1 MRKIIVFMGV
11 ILFFGVG
18 FCFAQE
24 EITITTYYPSPYGVY
39 RELRVEDGD
48 IVIVPDAFGGT
59 ARRTTDNNT
68 IITGVGVTSDFALS
82 VQDGNGRVQYYWN
95 VDPSALTYLVNN
107 EEAGVFNFHPPG
119 ASTFGSSSTSWVTF
133 AHAPA
138 GTAGTAI
145 SWTPH
150 LEIQTDGDVIVPT
163 GNVGIGT
170 TNPGTKLAVTGLT
183 SGGGNTLRIVPGTG
197 NIYYEA
203 SSKKYKDNI
212 QPLEDDFYKIL
223 KATPKS
229 FVYKTTGE
237 KDIGYIAEE
246 FEELGLHNLLTY
258 RDGQPDA
265 IKYDLLSLYILEII
279 KDQQRQIENLRI
291 KNKELEDRVKI
302 LVGMRDSST

>member
-1 MRKIIVFMGV
+1 MKIRIDLKKRRCINAQAHCFYGCDFSLWDRFLSCSRRRRVNHHHHLLSEPVWGV
-11 ILFFGVG
+11 SG
-18 FCFAQE
+18 
-24 EITITTYYPSPYGVY
+24 
-39 RELRVEDGD
+39 LRVEDGD

-133 AHAPA
+133 VHAPA

-145 SWTPH
+145 SWTLH

-203 SSKKYKDNI
+203 SSKNI
-212 QPLEDDFYKIL
+212 RIIFNLLKMISIKFLRQPL
-223 KATPKS
+223 
-229 FVYKTTGE
+229 
-237 KDIGYIAEE
+237 
-246 FEELGLHNLLTY
+246 NLLYTKL
-258 RDGQPDA
+258 PE
-265 IKYDLLSLYILEII
+265 K
-279 KDQQRQIENLRI
+279 
-291 KNKELEDRVKI
+291 KI
-302 LVGMRDSST
+302 LVT